1 MTVKEEWFT
10 EPEAT
15 RLQNLRQKSRAK
27 RHITYD
33 CLNNIV
39 KGDRVF
45 CKRGTPFGRG
55 KDGSMMLITVLTG
68 RSSGVCKKCMHFN
81 GEDCSTSYCSVSQN
95 YVERKEAK

>member
-1 MTVKEEWFT
+1 MKIKEEWFT

-15 RLQNLRQKSRAK
+15 KLQDLRQKARAK
-27 RHITYD
+27 WRITYD

-45 CKRGTPFGRG
+45 CRRGTPIGTS

-68 RSSGVCKKCMHFN
+68 RSSSVCKKCMHFN
-81 GEDCSTSYCSVSQN
+81 GEEVN
-95 YVERKEAK
+95 GG